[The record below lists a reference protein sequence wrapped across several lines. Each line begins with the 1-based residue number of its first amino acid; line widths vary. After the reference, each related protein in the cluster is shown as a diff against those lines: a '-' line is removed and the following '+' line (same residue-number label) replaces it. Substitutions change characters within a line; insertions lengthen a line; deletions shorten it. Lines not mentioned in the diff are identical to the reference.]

1 MRLKVM
7 EAILFKPDPTE
18 LSLAAARINCLPSEL
33 FTAEAEQ
40 LIARA
45 ASLAPGIN
53 RAPQPP
59 AKYVAAD
66 QVTT

>member
-1 MRLKVM
+1 MRLKIV
-7 EAILFKPDPTE
+7 EAILFKPDPAE
-18 LSLAAARINCLPSEL
+18 LPLSATRIHCLPREL

-40 LIARA
+40 LIART

-59 AKYVAAD
+59 AKYMAAD